1 MTDNSNQ
8 TVAILGIN
16 GRIGQFA
23 AKAFIDAGWQVKG
36 FGRANRAPFQGFEFV
51 EGDAFNLKDMQRAVE
66 GADVVVHALNL
77 PYDKWADDEKGAVQL
92 NRVVLEAMKGSGKT
106 LLFAG
111 NIYNY
116 GAKDHKLTPD
126 LPQHPATDKGEIRVQ
141 MEQEMVDAGRTHN
154 FQVLIIRASDFFGP
168 DATGSWFDLAI
179 GREFNKG
186 KITRICDGKTLHSW
200 AYLPDLGRVF
210 EKIAGHRD
218 QLGAYENFHF
228 AGYRVTGDQL
238 IATIQAALPT
248 SFKVV
253 QLPWW
258 VFNTMALFNP
268 MMREIVKMR
277 YLWQEP
283 HQLVDPK
290 LDAILGPNFG
300 TPFERAVAE
309 TTYSLLPESELAKLK
324 TNLAA

>member
-1 MTDNSNQ
+1 MTNNSTQ
-8 TVAILGIN
+8 KVTILGIN

-36 FGRANRAPFQGFEFV
+36 FGRENRAPFQGFEFV
-51 EGDAFNLKDMQRAVE
+51 QGDAFNLKNMQRAVA

-77 PYDKWADDEKGAVQL
+77 PYDKWADQEKGAVKL
-92 NRVVLEAMKGSGKT
+92 NHVVIEAMKGSGKT
-106 LLFAG
+106 LIFAG

-116 GAKDHKLTPD
+116 AAKDHKLTPD
-126 LPQHPATDKGEIRVQ
+126 LPQRPATDKGEIRVQ
-141 MEQEMVDAGRTHN
+141 MEQDLVAAGRAYN
-154 FQVLIIRASDFFGP
+154 FQVIVIRASDFFGP
-168 DATGSWFDLAI
+168 DASGSWFDLAI
-179 GREFNKG
+179 GREFAKS
-186 KITRICDGKTLHSW
+186 KITRVCDGKTKHSW
-200 AYLPDLGRVF
+200 AYLPDLGRAF
-210 EKIAGHRD
+210 EKVAAQRD

-228 AGYRVTGDQL
+228 AGFRVTGDEL
-238 IATIQAALPT
+238 IAEIQRALSTPY
-248 SFKVV
+248 KVV

-258 VFNTMALFNP
+258 VFNAMALFNP

-283 HQLVDPK
+283 HELVDPK

-309 TTYSLLPESELAKLK
+309 TTHSLLSESELAKITVK
-324 TNLAA
+324 RAA